1 MARPTLYDPSYCDRV
16 VELGKE
22 GKSKAQMAADIGVHR
37 ETLDEW
43 AKVHPE
49 FSDSIT
55 RARNYSQ
62 AWWEAEVQRGIWS
75 REFNAAAWAKSM
87 SARFPD
93 DYSDR
98 SKLELTGKDGGPV
111 QIDDNQAA
119 TKMAAILEAA
129 KARKDSSELA

>member
-1 MARPTLYDPSYCDRV
+1 MARPSKYDPAFCERV
-16 VELGKE
+16 VELGRE
-22 GKSKAQMAADIGVHR
+22 GKSKAQMAAALDVHR

-55 RARNYSQ
+55 RARLHAQ

-93 DYSDR
+93 EYSDR
-98 SKLELTGKDGGPV
+98 SKLELTGKDGGAVKIEDGTAP
-111 QIDDNQAA
+111 A
-119 TKMAAILEAA
+119 KLAAILAA
-129 KARKDSSELA
+129 AQERKELA

>member
-1 MARPTLYDPSYCDRV
+1 MARPSLYDPRYCDRV
-16 VELGKE
+16 VELGKL

-49 FSDSIT
+49 FSDAIM
-55 RARNYSQ
+55 RARGESQ
-62 AWWEAEVQRGIWS
+62 AWWEAEVQKGIWS

-93 DYSDR
+93 EYSDR
-98 SKLELTGKDGGPV
+98 SKLELTGKGGGP
-111 QIDDNQAA
+111 IEMDDSAR
-119 TKMAAILEAA
+119 AA
-129 KARKDSSELA
+129 KLASILTAAQQRKDNAELA